1 MQNLYVQALA
11 ETGVIGFLLLAGLFV
26 SGLATAGR
34 VALRGPPEVGLLAVL
49 WLLVCLGVWNA
60 LGIIAGIPMDALTWL
75 ALGLSAA
82 AAAHVSETRFRNP
95 GGSATSV

>member
-1 MQNLYVQALA
+1 M
-11 ETGVIGFLLLAGLFV
+11 IGFLLLVGLFV

-34 VALRGPPEVGLLAVL
+34 VVLGRGPPEVGLLAVL

-75 ALGLSAA
+75 ALGLAVAA
-82 AAAHVSETRFRNP
+82 AASFGRRAEVSDTPVRNTS
-95 GGSATSV
+95 GSAGSV